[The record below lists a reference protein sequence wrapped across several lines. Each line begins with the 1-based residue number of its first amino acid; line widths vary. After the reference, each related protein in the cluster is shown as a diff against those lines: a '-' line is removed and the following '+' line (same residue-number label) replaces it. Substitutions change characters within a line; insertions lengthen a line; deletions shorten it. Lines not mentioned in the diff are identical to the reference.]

1 MTPEISAESP
11 RVTLI
16 QTEGPVRPAPQPLF
30 LEPPGEE
37 SRGERPE
44 SDSMRGDAILYL
56 RLWWEQR
63 RFLSR
68 AGLMGLLIGT
78 IAAFL
83 LPQRFEARTQLMPPD
98 SRPGTGMAMAALGAR
113 MGSWAGVAGDALGLK
128 SSGSLFI
135 GILTSVTLQDRMV
148 ERFKLQD
155 IYWRARLEE
164 DARRRLDENTVVS
177 EDRKSGILTITV
189 TDGDPRRAAA
199 MAQAYV
205 EELDRLVAELS
216 TSSAHRERVFLE
228 ERLQA
233 VKLELDD
240 AAQNLSQFESRNDA
254 MDIAEQGKSLVDA
267 GAVLLGQLIAAE
279 SELKGLEQIY
289 SQNNVRVQSVQA
301 RIKELRRQLENMRGW
316 DKKESTKDGARKVKS
331 EDGEDKEDKEDWDK
345 GENDAPNPLYP
356 SIRKLP
362 LLGVTYSDLYRR
374 AKIKEA
380 VFETLTQEY
389 EMARVEEAKETP
401 SVKVLDPAR
410 VPQRKSFPPR
420 LQIVLACA
428 TMSLLGA
435 AVFTFFRA
443 KWRQIEPSNP
453 AKLFAGEVFTG
464 VNAHMPWNPPN
475 GSRVHAMAHWI
486 WSRVDRRRNPSPES

>member
-1 MTPEISAESP
+1 MSAENQ

-16 QTEGPVRPAPQPLF
+16 QSEAPVRPAPQPLF

-37 SRGERPE
+37 SRGELPE
-44 SDSMRGDAILYL
+44 SYSMRGDAIVYL
-56 RLWWEQR
+56 RLWWAQR
-63 RFLSR
+63 RFLGR
-68 AGLMGLLIGT
+68 AALAGLLIGT
-78 IAAFL
+78 LAAFL

-135 GILTSVTLQDRMV
+135 GILTSATLQDRMV

-155 IYWRARLEE
+155 VYWRARLEE

-240 AAQNLSQFESRNDA
+240 AAKNLSQFESKNDA

-267 GAVLLGQLIAAE
+267 GAVLLGHLIAAE

-301 RIKELRRQLENMRGW
+301 RIAELRKQLENMRGW
-316 DKKESTKDGARKVKS
+316 DKKDSAKDGAS
-331 EDGEDKEDKEDWDK
+331 EDRDEDRDDKREK
-345 GENDAPNPLYP
+345 GAANQLYP
-356 SIRKLP
+356 SIRELP

-410 VPQRKSFPPR
+410 VPERKSFPPR
-420 LQIVLACA
+420 LQIALLCA

-435 AVFTFFRA
+435 VAFTFFRA

-464 VNAHMPWNPPN
+464 VNSHMPWNPPN
-475 GSRVHAMAHWI
+475 GSRVHGMTHWI
-486 WSRVDRRRNPSPES
+486 WSQLDRRRSPSPES

>member
-1 MTPEISAESP
+1 
-11 RVTLI
+11 
-16 QTEGPVRPAPQPLF
+16 
-30 LEPPGEE
+30 
-37 SRGERPE
+37 
-44 SDSMRGDAILYL
+44 
-56 RLWWEQR
+56 
-63 RFLSR
+63 
-68 AGLMGLLIGT
+68 
-78 IAAFL
+78 
-83 LPQRFEARTQLMPPD
+83 
-98 SRPGTGMAMAALGAR
+98 
-113 MGSWAGVAGDALGLK
+113 
-128 SSGSLFI
+128 
-135 GILTSVTLQDRMV
+135 
-148 ERFKLQD
+148 
-155 IYWRARLEE
+155 
-164 DARRRLDENTVVS
+164 
-177 EDRKSGILTITV
+177 
-189 TDGDPRRAAA
+189 
-199 MAQAYV
+199 
-205 EELDRLVAELS
+205 
-216 TSSAHRERVFLE
+216 
-228 ERLQA
+228 
-233 VKLELDD
+233 
-240 AAQNLSQFESRNDA
+240 